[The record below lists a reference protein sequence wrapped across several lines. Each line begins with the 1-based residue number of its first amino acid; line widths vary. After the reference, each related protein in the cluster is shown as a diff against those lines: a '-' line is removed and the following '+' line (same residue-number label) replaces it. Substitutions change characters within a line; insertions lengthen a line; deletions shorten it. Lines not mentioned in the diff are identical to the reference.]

1 MMKTSIKLKFRP
13 SVKLDKE
20 GTLYYQL
27 IFNRR
32 VKHLNTPYKIMLSEW
47 DDKNGCIVFSNV
59 DPIRNHQL
67 ESIVRC
73 IQWDIQ
79 RLEKIV
85 REFED
90 KDVVYNLDYVADV
103 YKNNYFKHSLFVY
116 MEELVVRYRSYGQ
129 IRTSETY
136 LTTLNSFKRFRM
148 NVDVVLEEIN
158 SELLL
163 SYEYYLKVKGVS
175 PNTIS
180 FYMHRL
186 RAVYNRAVEQGLIE
200 QRFPFRKV
208 KTSIE
213 KTTKRAIP
221 IKYIRK
227 LKSLNLEKSPSLAFA
242 RDMFLFSFYTR
253 GMSFID
259 IAYLHK
265 KDLRNGILTYRRKK
279 TGQKLQIHW
288 EMCMQQILNLHPAN
302 ANSPFMLSI
311 IENSEKDCR
320 RQYQNA
326 LTRINRNL
334 KKLGEKVGLEVPL
347 TMYVAR
353 HSWATTAHNEGI
365 PLAVICEGMGHDN
378 EKTTQ
383 IYLASLEN
391 SVVDKANRKILKLI

>member
-79 RLEKIV
+79 RLEKNV

-227 LKSLNLEKSPSLAFA
+227 LKSLDLEKSPSLAFA

-391 SVVDKANRKILKLI
+391 SLVDKANRKIIKLI

>member
-1 MMKTSIKLKFRP
+1 MMKTSITLKFRP

-20 GTLYYQL
+20 GSLYYQL

-213 KTTKRAIP
+213 KTAKRAIP

-227 LKSLNLEKSPSLAFA
+227 LKSLDLRNYPSLAFA

-265 KDLRNGILTYRRKK
+265 KDLRNNVLTYRRKK
-279 TGQKLQIHW
+279 TGQKLHIHW
-288 EMCMQQILNLHPAN
+288 EMCMQQIVDLYHADDGIQ
-302 ANSPFMLSI
+302 FMFSI
-311 IENSEKDCR
+311 IDDPQKDCR

-334 KKLGEKVGLEVPL
+334 KKLGEEIGLDVPL
-347 TMYVAR
+347 TMYVAW

-365 PLAVICEGMGHDN
+365 PLAVISEGMGHDN

-391 SVVDKANRKILKLI
+391 SVVDKANRKIIKQV

>member
-1 MMKTSIKLKFRP
+1 
-13 SVKLDKE
+13 
-20 GTLYYQL
+20 
-27 IFNRR
+27 
-32 VKHLNTPYKIMLSEW
+32 
-47 DDKNGCIVFSNV
+47 
-59 DPIRNHQL
+59 
-67 ESIVRC
+67 
-73 IQWDIQ
+73 
-79 RLEKIV
+79 
-85 REFED
+85 
-90 KDVVYNLDYVADV
+90 
-103 YKNNYFKHSLFVY
+103 
-116 MEELVVRYRSYGQ
+116 MEELVVQYRSYGQ

-213 KTTKRAIP
+213 KTVKRAIP

-227 LKSLNLEKSPSLAFA
+227 LKSLDLRNNPSLAFA

-259 IAYLHK
+259 IAYLQK
-265 KDLRNGILTYRRKK
+265 KDLRNNVLTYRRKK
-279 TGQKLQIHW
+279 TGQKLHIHW
-288 EMCMQQILNLHPAN
+288 EMCMQQIVDLYHADDGIQ
-302 ANSPFMLSI
+302 FMFSI
-311 IENSEKDCR
+311 IDDPQKDCR

-334 KKLGEKVGLEVPL
+334 KKLGEEIGLDVPL

-365 PLAVICEGMGHDN
+365 PLAVISEGMGHDN

-383 IYLASLEN
+383 VYLASIEN
-391 SVVDKANRKILKLI
+391 SVVDKANRKIIKLI

>member
-13 SVKLDKE
+13 SVKVDKE

-163 SYEYYLKVKGVS
+163 SYEYYFIGV
-175 PNTIS
+175 
-180 FYMHRL
+180 R
-186 RAVYNRAVEQGLIE
+186 
-200 QRFPFRKV
+200 
-208 KTSIE
+208 
-213 KTTKRAIP
+213 
-221 IKYIRK
+221 
-227 LKSLNLEKSPSLAFA
+227 
-242 RDMFLFSFYTR
+242 
-253 GMSFID
+253 
-259 IAYLHK
+259 
-265 KDLRNGILTYRRKK
+265 
-279 TGQKLQIHW
+279 
-288 EMCMQQILNLHPAN
+288 
-302 ANSPFMLSI
+302 
-311 IENSEKDCR
+311 
-320 RQYQNA
+320 
-326 LTRINRNL
+326 
-334 KKLGEKVGLEVPL
+334 
-347 TMYVAR
+347 
-353 HSWATTAHNEGI
+353 
-365 PLAVICEGMGHDN
+365 
-378 EKTTQ
+378 
-383 IYLASLEN
+383 
-391 SVVDKANRKILKLI
+391 